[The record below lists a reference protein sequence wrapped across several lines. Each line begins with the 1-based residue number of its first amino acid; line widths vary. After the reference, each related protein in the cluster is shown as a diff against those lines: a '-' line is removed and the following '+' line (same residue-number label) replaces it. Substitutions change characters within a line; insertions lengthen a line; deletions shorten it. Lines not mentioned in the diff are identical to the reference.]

1 MMMQFH
7 ETIFMQYT
15 KKTFYFNNTGLGSL
29 SESRHISAASTPECK
44 ETWNATMG
52 LNGQGPDPK
61 TRSSETSPASP
72 LDYQTTA
79 LPKTGQ
85 NIKLQTPGTPTRS
98 ALGPTL
104 VSSPS

>member
-15 KKTFYFNNTGLGSL
+15 KKTFYFNNT
-29 SESRHISAASTPECK
+29 ASTPECK
-44 ETWNATMG
+44 ETCNATIG

-61 TRSSETSPASP
+61 TRSSETSLASRSQYQP
-72 LDYQTTA
+72 NTIRALDYQTTT

-85 NIKLQTPGTPTRS
+85 NIKLQILGVPIRS
-98 ALGPTL
+98 ALGPTSML
-104 VSSPS
+104 SPS